1 MSNEIETLLRE
12 REGYVARNLPARVA
26 AVDAALH
33 ALGYAPPA
41 VEPLVETAGAG
52 EASQRSGKRTRS

>member
-1 MSNEIETLLRE
+1 MSNEIDALLRE
-12 REGYVARNLPARVA
+12 RQGYLARNLPARVA

-41 VEPLVETAGAG
+41 VAPLVETAGGG
-52 EASQRSGKRTRS
+52 EAAQRSGKRSRS